1 MKRIVG
7 MLSAGVC
14 ALGLLADGGFSVT
27 AGKSTLLVDTNG
39 LSLTPSV
46 AACPASQATGE
57 PFWALLL
64 EPHAVPTVHGQGV
77 VITDA
82 QQGAPRWEKLPDGV
96 RLVYDTLTDG
106 GRVFKIGLMLEI
118 RGPVTLSR

>member
-46 AACPASQATGE
+46 AACPASQETGE

-64 EPHAVPTVHGQGV
+64 EPHAVPTVHGQV

-82 QQGAPRWEKLPDGV
+82 QQGAPRWEKLPTA

-106 GRVFKIGLMLEI
+106 GRVVQDRAHAGD
-118 RGPVTLSR
+118 SRVR